1 MKTTNR
7 FFTAIVVV
15 LLLISTYSF
24 SQDEQRPMYL
34 SVTTM
39 YWNSDSDMSM
49 DDWKAGE
56 KEYMDKVTKNNEYI
70 KSARYY
76 THLMTPNSNEVM
88 YVQTYSSWEAIEKA
102 ADRSK
107 ELENEAWPDE
117 VTRKAFLDKMGSAYS
132 DFHSD
137 EIYATLPGAKNLS
150 GEPSDEAILY
160 VRKNKRAFPKDGSTE
175 ELKGLS
181 TRMLEDVIVK
191 NEFIQGYWP
200 SQHNWGSDRRDYIEA
215 FMLNSLGDLD
225 KMFNKN
231 QDLMK
236 AAFTK
241 EESKAMG
248 KYFKG
253 HGDYIYSVVKL

>member
-24 SQDEQRPMYL
+24 SQEERPMYV
-34 SVTTM
+34 SATTM
-39 YWNSDSDMSM
+39 YWNPDSDMSM

-56 KEYMDKVTKNNEYI
+56 KEYMDKVTKKNEHI

-107 ELENEAWPDE
+107 ELENEAWPEE
-117 VTRKAFLDKMGSAYS
+117 VTRKAFLDKMGSAYA

-137 EIYATLPGAKNLS
+137 EIYATLPGAKDVVGELS
-150 GEPSDEAILY
+150 DDAILY
-160 VRKNKRAFPKDGSTE
+160 VRKNKRAFPKDGSDKE
-175 ELKGLS
+175 FSDLS
-181 TRMLEDVIVK
+181 KKMLENVIYK
-191 NEFIQGYWP
+191 NDYIKGYYP
-200 SQHNWGSDRRDYIEA
+200 NQHNWGSDRRDFLEA
-215 FMLNSLGDLD
+215 IFLDSMGDLD
-225 KMFNKN
+225 KMFDKN
-231 QDLMK
+231 SELMK
-236 AAFTK
+236 EAFTK